1 MTARGL
7 FDLIEKAVSLLSS
20 VVLISVMC
28 IVSVDVFMRYALNSP
43 LRWSYDSISL
53 YALVAVFYFSVSRAY
68 RENYHLRLDVL
79 YNRFPAGMQTLVNI
93 FGLVITL
100 PLILWLA
107 WINGEEALRAYRLGL
122 AQSGRFAWPT
132 WPVRAIVSTGFGLL
146 GIRMMLDLIR
156 NGADLLPR
164 RAPGGA
170 GRP

>member
-7 FDLIEKAVSLLSS
+7 FDALEKAVSLLSS
-20 VVLISVMC
+20 VVLISVMG

-68 RENYHLRLDVL
+68 RENYHLRLDVF
-79 YNRFPAGMQTLVNI
+79 YNRYPARVQTLVNI
-93 FGLVITL
+93 FGLLVTL

-107 WINGEEALRAYRLGL
+107 WINGEEALRAHRLGL

-132 WPVRAIVSTGFGLL
+132 WPVRAMVGTGFGLL
-146 GIRMMLDLIR
+146 GIRMLFDLVR
-156 NGADLLPR
+156 NVAELVPR
-164 RAPGGA
+164 PPSGRA